1 MWAVER
7 FERVM
12 APATPRKRLGLDAAD
27 RVLETLC
34 RKRGDK
40 DGPDDGMGIRTLI
53 GSAAWARLAPA
64 IRERFGTSPT
74 AGEVRIYRGIMETVG
89 CTWLG
94 LALAHVG
101 RLLGAPMAW
110 KTGRNVPCDV
120 HVYPDPQG
128 GVVWERRYDF
138 GGPREIIAK
147 TTKRCDGRGRLLEC
161 FGSAAGMTL
170 RVFEENGELHFL
182 SEDFFLRFG
191 KWKVLLPPSL
201 SPGTLHVVQKCEGG
215 GNFRFTMDVDHPW
228 FGRIAEQGGVFRQV
242 ASA

>member
-7 FERVM
+7 FEQVQ

-34 RKRGDK
+34 RRRGET
-40 DGPDDGMGIRTLI
+40 GSSDDGMGIRTLI
-53 GSAAWARLAPA
+53 GQAAWWRLAPA
-64 IRERFGTSPT
+64 IRERFGTSPMK
-74 AGEVRIYRGIMETVG
+74 GEVRIYRGSMETVG
-89 CTWLG
+89 CTLIG
-94 LALAHVG
+94 LALAHAG

-120 HVYPDPQG
+120 HVYADPEG

-138 GGPREIIAK
+138 GGPGAIVAK

-161 FGSAAGMTL
+161 FGACAGMTL
-170 RVFEENGELHFL
+170 RVFEQDGELHFL
-182 SEDFFLRFG
+182 SEDFFLRLG
-191 KWKVLLPPSL
+191 NWKVLLPLAL

-228 FGRIAEQGGVFRQV
+228 FGRIADQNGVFRQV
-242 ASA
+242 AAA